1 MLERYEF
8 KYLVTGR
15 DIPIIRQTALS
26 VGALDKNASTDG
38 TYTIRSLYFDTYD
51 QLLYQAND
59 RQAHERFKVR
69 VRCYPGH
76 GMPFGRAPVFLEI
89 KRRTGDVIRK
99 SRAAL
104 APSLWVAV
112 VRGDEEALK
121 AVPAQVRPAAQAFV
135 EKVLHYHLEPQELV
149 QYQREAFASRID
161 EYARLT
167 LDTRICSQ
175 PALGLS
181 LEGNPRRWRNLD
193 GPRLLDG
200 GSRTVLELKFQD
212 RPPRWMVAL
221 VRRLDLFR
229 LSFSKYGSAVEASHV
244 LFDRRSPSPSSDLGG
259 TV

>member
-1 MLERYEF
+1 VLERYEF
-8 KYLVTGR
+8 KYLVTSR
-15 DIPIIRQTALS
+15 DIPAIRQAALS
-26 VGALDKNASTDG
+26 VGVPDGNASSDG

-76 GMPFGRAPVFLEI
+76 GTPFGRTPVFLEI

-104 APSLWVAV
+104 SPSSWVAV
-112 VRGDEEALK
+112 VRGDQQALK
-121 AVPAQVRPAAQAFV
+121 AVPARVRPAAQAFV

-181 LEGNPRRWRNLD
+181 LEGNPHRWRPLD

-200 GSRTVLELKFQD
+200 ASRTVLELKFQD

-221 VRRLDLFR
+221 VKRLDLFR

-244 LFDRRSPSPSSDLGG
+244 LLDRRTANRSSELGG
-259 TV
+259 FG